1 MRNLLIWG
9 LLLSNLLGCSGKPT
23 PGALQFVGSDMSD
36 VTLTSDFVLLDFNG
50 TPRKL
55 ADFRGKVVALFFGY
69 THCPDVC
76 PTTMGALSSAMK
88 LMGAQAKDVQVLFV
102 SLDPERDSATILK
115 QFVPS
120 FNPTFL
126 GLRGDEATTIKVTQD
141 FKVYYAR
148 QESNSKAGYTI
159 DHSAGV
165 YVFDK
170 TGKLRV
176 ILQAGQ
182 SPKDIAHDLGLL
194 I

>member
-1 MRNLLIWG
+1 MIRVILLV
-9 LLLSNLLGCSGKPT
+9 LSLVGCSGSQSPSAT
-23 PGALQFVGSDMSD
+23 QFVGSDMTD
-36 VTLTSDFVLLDFNG
+36 VTLSSDFVLPDHNG

-55 ADFRGKVVALFFGY
+55 ADFHGKVVALFFGY

-76 PTTMGALSSAMK
+76 PTTMTDLAAAMK
-88 LMGAQAKDVQVLFV
+88 LLGSSAKDVQVLFL
-102 SLDPERDSATILK
+102 SLDPERDSAEVLK

-126 GLRGDEATTIKVTQD
+126 GLRGDQAQTVKVTQD
-141 FKVYYAR
+141 FKVYFAK

-159 DHSAGV
+159 DHTAAV

-176 ILQAGQ
+176 IVKSGQ
-182 SPKDIAHDLGLL
+182 TPKDIAHDLSLL
-194 I
+194 L